1 MERRVV
7 DRVTLINKL
16 NSMTSKEISEAQ
28 LRFIFT
34 NMSYIVKIE
43 EENQEEEK

>member
-16 NSMTSKEISEAQ
+16 NSMTSKEISEAKM
-28 LRFIFT
+28 RFIFT
-34 NMSYIVKIE
+34 NMSYTVSIQE
-43 EENQEEEK
+43 DNQEEEK